1 MADARQVIGK
11 AVLRSSCAVSLA
23 APIFFAWASTI
34 DLSPARGQFA
44 DWAPVARWCFI
55 PFALYLLVAPFIW
68 EFSRPLR
75 DRLVAK
81 TQGDE
86 RIILLVATSGA
97 TAVIGVT
104 FVIVLFTGAS
114 STEVRSWA
122 AVSLLV
128 AVFWCWWYR
137 NLLA

>member
-81 TQGDE
+81 THRDE
-86 RIILLVATSGA
+86 RLIVLVAACGA
-97 TAVIGVT
+97 
-104 FVIVLFTGAS
+104 
-114 STEVRSWA
+114 A
-122 AVSLLV
+122 AVV
-128 AVFWCWWYR
+128 GVPAVM
-137 NLLA
+137 

>member
-55 PFALYLLVAPFIW
+55 PFALYLLLAPIIW

-75 DRLVAK
+75 DRLAAR
-81 TQGDE
+81 THGE
-86 RIILLVATSGA
+86 ETIILIHPTSDS
-97 TAVIGVT
+97 TAVIG
-104 FVIVLFTGAS
+104 
-114 STEVRSWA
+114 
-122 AVSLLV
+122 
-128 AVFWCWWYR
+128 
-137 NLLA
+137 

>member
-55 PFALYLLVAPFIW
+55 PFALYLLVSPFIW

-81 TQGDE
+81 TQGGE
-86 RIILLVATSGA
+86 RIILLIATSGA

-104 FVIVLFTGAS
+104 LIMLFTGGSRPGSRTVAD
-114 STEVRSWA
+114 
-122 AVSLLV
+122 VSRV
-128 AVFWCWWYR
+128 VGVCWCV
-137 NLLA
+137 

>member
-1 MADARQVIGK
+1 
-11 AVLRSSCAVSLA
+11 
-23 APIFFAWASTI
+23 
-34 DLSPARGQFA
+34 
-44 DWAPVARWCFI
+44 
-55 PFALYLLVAPFIW
+55 LYLLVAPFIY

-81 TQGDE
+81 AQGGE
-86 RIILLVATSGA
+86 RVILLVATSGA

-114 STEVRSWA
+114 PTEVRSWA